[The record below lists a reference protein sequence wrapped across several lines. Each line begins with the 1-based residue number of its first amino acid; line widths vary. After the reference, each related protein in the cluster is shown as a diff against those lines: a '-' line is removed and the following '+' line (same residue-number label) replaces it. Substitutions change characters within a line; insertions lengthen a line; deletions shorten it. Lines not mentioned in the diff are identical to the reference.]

1 MPIVLRLGLG
11 FYRWIT
17 DGVQPRYMTGSRRI
31 KLLKVCRYWVE
42 QRCGNYVCPI
52 FTGEAL
58 PHWVRIASRVGQY
71 CLFGRI
77 VNLIWSGEGEVP
89 GYHSVGRKAVETGRV
104 AMVHDLVVVEVEEHL
119 ILQNRAA
126 NCAAEVVVT
135 QERDWPQFLFRVAEP
150 VGVCR

>member
-71 CLFGRI
+71 CLFGRFG
-77 VNLIWSGEGEVP
+77 NLIESSECEVFVF
-89 GYHSVGRKAVETGRV
+89 YSVVRKADDIGRFS
-104 AMVHDLVVVEVEEHL
+104 MVHDL
-119 ILQNRAA
+119 
-126 NCAAEVVVT
+126 
-135 QERDWPQFLFRVAEP
+135 
-150 VGVCR
+150 GVF